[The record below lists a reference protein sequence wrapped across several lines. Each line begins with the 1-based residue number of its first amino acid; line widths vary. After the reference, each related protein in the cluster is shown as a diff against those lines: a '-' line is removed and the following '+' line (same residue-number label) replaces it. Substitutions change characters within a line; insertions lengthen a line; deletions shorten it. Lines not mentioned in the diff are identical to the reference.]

1 VTVGA
6 DTEIDRQALDLI
18 RDPLI
23 HIVRNCADHGLE
35 SPEERRRAGKPE
47 TGCIRLSA
55 CRKADHV
62 LVEIADDG
70 RGLDADRIRH
80 TALQS
85 GLATAAELAQIPE
98 VRLNRFIF
106 RAGFST
112 ADAVTS
118 VSGRGVGLDVVR
130 ANIRMVGGTVD
141 VRSRPGRGTTFL
153 ISIPISPA
161 APPLTSYPAVPA

>member
-1 VTVGA
+1 MEPPLQRLTTLTAEIQEAVRRVRMQPIGEAWRKLPSIVRGLAQHLGKRIELVTVGA

-23 HIVRNCADHGLE
+23 HVVRNCADHGLE
-35 SPEERRRAGKPE
+35 SPDERRRAGKPE
-47 TGCIRLSA
+47 TGCISVSA

-80 TALQS
+80 TALQC
-85 GLATAAELAQIPE
+85 GLATADELAQIPE

-106 RAGFST
+106 RAGF
-112 ADAVTS
+112 
-118 VSGRGVGLDVVR
+118 
-130 ANIRMVGGTVD
+130 
-141 VRSRPGRGTTFL
+141 
-153 ISIPISPA
+153 
-161 APPLTSYPAVPA
+161 PPPMR